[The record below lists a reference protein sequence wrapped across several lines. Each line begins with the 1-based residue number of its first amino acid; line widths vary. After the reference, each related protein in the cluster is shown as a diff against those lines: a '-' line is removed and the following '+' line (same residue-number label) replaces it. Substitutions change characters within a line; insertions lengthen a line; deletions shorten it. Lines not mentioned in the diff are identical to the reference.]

1 MWVNQFGSNS
11 WNRISKLMPGKSE
24 IKCHIRWLEL
34 NNVNNCVTGT
44 WTKEEDRIL
53 MKLVTENG
61 PRNWTKVSK
70 SLPGRIGKQCRERWH
85 NHLDPNINKKKWSS
99 EEDANIV
106 RLHLIHGN
114 RWCDIAKEVPG
125 RTDSAIKN
133 RFNSNL
139 SKRLHEEPFATI
151 LDNHT
156 LSLKTPATTAQSS
169 VDSAAAEENKAKEA
183 KEVAG
188 LLGEFA
194 KATGIRKRDAK
205 VTLKKGFSQCT
216 SRSECSSNI
225 AIESQDSV
233 SSPRPKFTE

>member
-53 MKLVTENG
+53 MKLVGEHG

-85 NHLDPNINKKKWSS
+85 NHLDPNINKNKWTID
-99 EEDANIV
+99 EDINIV
-106 RLHLIHGN
+106 QLHLVHGN
-114 RWCDIAKEVPG
+114 RWCDIAKEVNG
-125 RTDSAIKN
+125 RTDNAIKN

-139 SKRLHEEPFATI
+139 SKRLHEEPFASI
-151 LDNHT
+151 LDKYAA
-156 LSLKTPATTAQSS
+156 SGAITTQTGEEIK
-169 VDSAAAEENKAKEA
+169 AAEENKAKDLQ
-183 KEVAG
+183 EVSG
-188 LLGEFA
+188 LLGEIA
-194 KATGIRKRDAK
+194 KATGIRKRDVK
-205 VTLKKGFSQCT
+205 VSLKKGFSQC
-216 SRSECSSNI
+216 SSASSVENQSYS
-225 AIESQDSV
+225 ATDSNPSV
-233 SSPRPKFTE
+233 SPKPK

>member
-1 MWVNQFGSNS
+1 
-11 WNRISKLMPGKSE
+11 
-24 IKCHIRWLEL
+24 
-34 NNVNNCVTGT
+34 
-44 WTKEEDRIL
+44 

-85 NHLDPNINKKKWSS
+85 NHLDPNINKKKWSP

-125 RTDSAIKN
+125 RTDNAIKN

-139 SKRLHEEPFATI
+139 SKRLHEEPFASI
-151 LDNHT
+151 LDNHAST
-156 LSLKTPATTAQSS
+156 LKTPATTAQSS

-233 SSPRPKFTE
+233 SSPRPKNTE